1 VDVSI
6 PTTEADRGE
15 AAAVGHAGRARHP
28 PERSDG
34 HSRRDTSIDAIR
46 GLCLV
51 SMTVGHLVEVLGGR
65 SVLWYLTHPF
75 AWVDGA
81 TGFVFL
87 SGVSLALADRSK
99 VRRGWSQGQRRR
111 WLLGRAAFLYGVHV
125 AMTLAALAL
134 LGSSGAG
141 SVGGLAPLDG
151 ETLLDVLSLG
161 RVVDFLDILPLYA
174 VFVTA
179 AVGVLLH
186 ARSRRALAVVVV
198 AATLVYAA
206 SQVWP
211 HATAIHHADTGRISW
226 VLGAW
231 QLLFLAGVLAGRRWE
246 AVSGVWDSRW
256 RWAAGSWAVLSVV
269 VLVLGRVQAV
279 LDDLGRGSYLP
290 APTERFE
297 EALLSKANLGPL
309 RVALAVGAGLAL
321 HWLHRRLAGRWVRLQ
336 VELEE
341 LGCRSLRTYLSHVV
355 LVLAVAVGIGTGR
368 DVLVRELIVIGC
380 LLGLLWLAHRPAL
393 GAGRPWSV

>member
-1 VDVSI
+1 M
-6 PTTEADRGE
+6 DRGE
-15 AAAVGHAGRARHP
+15 AATVDPAGPPRHP
-28 PERSDG
+28 PERSDR

-99 VRRGWSQGQRRR
+99 VRRGWSHQQRRR
-111 WLLGRAAFLYGVHV
+111 WLLGRAAFLYAVHV
-125 AMTLAALAL
+125 AMTVAALAL

-141 SVGGLAPLDG
+141 TVSGLAPLDR
-151 ETLLDVLSLG
+151 ETLVDVLSLG

-186 ARSRRALAVVVV
+186 ARSRRALAGVVL
-198 AATLVYAA
+198 AATAVYVA

-211 HATAIHHADTGRISW
+211 HATAIRHADTGRITW

-231 QLLFLAGVLAGRRWE
+231 QLLFLGGVLAGRRWE
-246 AVSGVWDSRW
+246 AVSGVWGTRW
-256 RWAAGSWAVLSVV
+256 RWPAGTWAVLSVV

-290 APTERFE
+290 APTAKFE

-321 HWLHRRLAGRWVRLQ
+321 HWLHRRLAGRWVRVQ
-336 VELEE
+336 HEVEE
-341 LGCRSLRTYLSHVV
+341 LGCRSLRTYLAHVV
-355 LVLAVAVGIGTGR
+355 IVLSVAVGIGTGHPMF
-368 DVLVRELIVIGC
+368 VRELIVLGA
-380 LLGLLWLAHRPAL
+380 LLVLLWLAHRPPW